1 CACGI
6 PTYSDPSVAAGND
19 GRIAEIALVAI
30 AIPVFASS
38 SGIVATLEIALVTF
52 ITARTGFFSDS
63 SVGTALFTAEIV
75 LSTVCDSASKLM
87 ELSSAICGRRSRRQ
101 RRPPRSASWMQP
113 GASARWSENLDHHGS
128 ASDDNAAGR
137 WRPA

>member
-30 AIPVFASS
+30 AIPGFASS
-38 SGIVATLEIALVTF
+38 SGSVATLEIALVTF

-75 LSTVCDSASKLM
+75 LSTLCDPRATFAPTDSAVA
-87 ELSSAICGRRSRRQ
+87 ERIVNESRAVCTLVRKSRPSRARQ
-101 RRPPRSASWMQP
+101 RREC
-113 GASARWSENLDHHGS
+113 ARTL
-128 ASDDNAAGR
+128 A
-137 WRPA
+137 